1 MRVVR
6 VGGFPCLLEFFP
18 LFTASDEHEKMKPV
32 DVGTS
37 TFSPEMTL
45 N

>member
-18 LFTASDEHEKMKPV
+18 LFTAWDEHGKNEA
-32 DVGTS
+32 G
-37 TFSPEMTL
+37 
-45 N
+45 